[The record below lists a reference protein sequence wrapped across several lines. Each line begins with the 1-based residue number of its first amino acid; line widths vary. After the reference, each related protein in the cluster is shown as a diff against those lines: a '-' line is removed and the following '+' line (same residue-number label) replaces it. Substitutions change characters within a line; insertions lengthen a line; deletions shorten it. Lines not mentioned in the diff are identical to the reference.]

1 MTALE
6 QFADN
11 IWIAD
16 GPPVDFHG
24 FDYSVRMTVIR
35 LTTGPRGDEIFI
47 HSPISPTPEIL
58 QEVVALGDVAYI
70 VSHNKIHH
78 LYLGDWGDIFP
89 EAQVFAS
96 PGLMNK
102 RPELSF
108 DGELGDA
115 PETGWSKEIDQLI
128 FAGSRAMDEV
138 VFFHKP
144 SQTLILADLIEN
156 FDRDWFKGW
165 RRWIAGLAGIIA
177 PKGKAPLD
185 FRLSFFGRKAA
196 ARKSFARIIGWQ
208 PKHIIIAHGHC
219 FKNNAMDELK
229 RAFSWLS

>member
-1 MTALE
+1 MTALV
-6 QFADN
+6 QFAEN
-11 IWIAD
+11 IWTAD
-16 GPPVDFHG
+16 GPSVNFYGMNYP
-24 FDYSVRMTVIR
+24 VRMTVIR
-35 LTTGPRGDEIFI
+35 LTCGFRGDEIFV
-47 HSPISPTPEIL
+47 HSPISPTPELL
-58 QEVVALGDVAYI
+58 QEIVALGEVTYI
-70 VSHNKIHH
+70 VSPNKIHH
-78 LYLGDWGDIFP
+78 LYLGDWSDIFP

-108 DGELGDA
+108 DGELGDV
-115 PETGWSKEIDQLI
+115 PETGWAKEIDQLI

-144 SQTLILADLIEN
+144 SRTLILADLIEN
-156 FDRDWFKGW
+156 FDKDWFKGW
-165 RRWIAGLAGIIA
+165 RGVLAKLVGIVA
-177 PKGKAPLD
+177 PNGKMPLD
-185 FRLSFFGRKAA
+185 FRLSFF
-196 ARKSFARIIGWQ
+196 ARKTLARKCLDRMTDWQ